1 MRSGFHE
8 LRWAAGPC
16 GQTARPSAPPRWL
29 ALPEAALRLIREAEP
44 IPDLIAGAGIAAM
57 AAAGAYLISDQ
68 FPDCLLAQK

>member
-1 MRSGFHE
+1 M
-8 LRWAAGPC
+8 
-16 GQTARPSAPPRWL
+16 
-29 ALPEAALRLIREAEP
+29 PEAALRLIREAEP